1 MERSGR
7 NSFPLPAA
15 PIQVHVR
22 PAPTPPGSRWSV
34 CHLRIRLSALRPL
47 AGANRQDVG
56 TPRLALGHSTKR
68 RVRQG
73 GLYFSEATLT
83 TIISLALLPNW
94 SRLRQRARCPFR
106 LSAPSRQGAPPRAPH
121 KSASRIDARGTA
133 ALEWTQVSQYA
144 RTNSAKM
151 ELWLTSLRSPGN
163 ERGGAQ
169 KRTDSIIN
177 WRRRWS
183 QRCTQRPRGGCGGRG
198 GTALQ
203 IKFYAGSY

>member
-7 NSFPLPAA
+7 NSLPLPAA

-22 PAPTPPGSRWSV
+22 PPPGSRWSA

-133 ALEWTQVSQYA
+133 ALEWTQVSRYA

-151 ELWLTSLRSPGN
+151 ELWLTLSRSPGN
-163 ERGGAQ
+163 DA

-177 WRRRWS
+177 PWRRRS
-183 QRCTQRPRGGCGGRG
+183 QRRTQRSHGGRG
-198 GTALQ
+198 AAALQ